1 MNRGA
6 IATVFSLCHDEFE
19 NVSPGAARDQL
30 KLKGMVSNE
39 LGHLTDDL
47 LWRSA
52 SAGRGRGGGGSIR
65 RAGRQ
70 PKEGSSGDD

>member
-19 NVSPGAARDQL
+19 NVSPGAVRDQL

-47 LWRSA
+47 LGSSA
-52 SAGRGRGGGGSIR
+52 SAGSGRRSGGI
-65 RAGRQ
+65 
-70 PKEGSSGDD
+70 